1 MLIFLITIL
10 FQADEDT
17 IYNLR
22 DFRLPDAGAMELKV
36 GAGFSGSEGWYL
48 KDDSAYYYRARSGY
62 MGGSG
67 SGSWSI
73 RYSGEDKHLNT
84 YVSGSAGSRINS
96 YTSEEQIDTVDT
108 DRASKDYSV
117 YGRLRFKSHGG
128 WYLKESPVFMGWDGD
143 IDMYAESRYID
154 SYLYDEPFLRNDLNL
169 YGDVFLGVGIGKLRG
184 VSSVARAWDFL
195 EELGVASRQNI
206 EALAGILAS
215 RWAYELKHWRYEK
228 YFYSDVEGVLVDI
241 DAVPRLTPYQV
252 MRLDELINNLTGWRP
267 YGVRCFVGLGGRF
280 SIFDS
285 IPVYP
290 GVRMYTFAGYPIS
303 RRWQTGAWIEGT
315 SYYVDLDHLAYYG
328 TCGSSIYYYLGE
340 RWRIG
345 SSVALVTQL
354 GRLSWEDEDFL
365 WPDMWFTPFSL
376 SYYLDDK
383 LTINSSID
391 YRLDIISRGH
401 YSRYHHDA
409 RVSFDLTW
417 RLR

>member
-10 FQADEDT
+10 FQVETDT
-17 IYNLR
+17 VYNLR
-22 DFRLPDAGAMELKV
+22 DFRLPDAGAMRLQL
-36 GAGFSGSEGWYL
+36 GAGIYGSGGIRL
-48 KDDSAYYYRARSGY
+48 QTDSAYNYRSRSGNIE
-62 MGGSG
+62 GSG
-67 SGSWSI
+67 GVSWSI
-73 RYSGEDKHLNT
+73 RFSGEEKHYNT
-84 YVSGSAGSRINS
+84 YLSGFAGSRLNS
-96 YTSEEQIDTVDT
+96 YTSEEQIDTLYLTQDNT
-108 DRASKDYSV
+108 YYST
-117 YGRLRFKSHGG
+117 YGRLGFKSHGG
-128 WYLKESPVFMGWDGD
+128 WYLKESPAFVGWDGD
-143 IDMYAESRYID
+143 IDVHGESRY
-154 SYLYDEPFLRNDLNL
+154 YDWYYDGEPFWDNDFNL
-169 YGDVFLGVGIGKLRG
+169 YGNVFLGVGIGKLRG

-195 EELGVASRQNI
+195 EELGVTSRQNI
-206 EALAGILAS
+206 EALAGVLAS
-215 RWAYELKHWRYEK
+215 RWAYELEHWRYEK
-228 YFYSDVEGVLVDI
+228 YFYSDVEGALVDI
-241 DAVPRLTPYQV
+241 GAVPRLTPYQV
-252 MRLDELINNLTGWRP
+252 MRLDELINNLTGWRS

-315 SYYVDLDHLAYYG
+315 SYYVDLDYLAYYG

-345 SSVALVTQL
+345 SSVALVIRL
-354 GRLSWEDEDFL
+354 GRLSWEEENFL
-365 WPDMWFTPFSL
+365 WPDMWFTPFTL

-383 LTINSSID
+383 LTMNSSID
-391 YRLDIISRGH
+391 YRLDIVSRGH